1 MMMMLCVRAK
11 QAHTM
16 ICVWAYNGPHMEKE
30 DGEELL
36 QLLHLKPTCECP
48 NTC

>member
-11 QAHTM
+11 QAHTT
-16 ICVWAYNGPHMEKE
+16 ICVWAYNGPHIWE

-36 QLLHLKPTCECP
+36 QLLHIKPTCESP